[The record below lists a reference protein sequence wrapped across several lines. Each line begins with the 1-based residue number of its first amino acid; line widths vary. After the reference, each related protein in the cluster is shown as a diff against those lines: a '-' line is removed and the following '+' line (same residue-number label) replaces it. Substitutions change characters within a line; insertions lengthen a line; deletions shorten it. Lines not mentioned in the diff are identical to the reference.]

1 MAHRTVLTA
10 RQRKALLDF
19 PEDEASMLNH
29 YVLSEDDLHHINR
42 KRGDHNRLGF
52 ALQLC
57 AFRYPGRFIQSDE
70 PLPEKLVAFVS
81 AQLGINPTDVE
92 IYAQRKQTHYEH
104 SVELQ
109 RTHHFLSFHD
119 CETKFIVWL
128 TQAAINARN
137 NAELAELFV
146 AQCRQQKIIL
156 PGVTVIDRLCAEARI
171 AAERD
176 VVRRIAECLDDSM
189 KTRLNAMLTE
199 TVDGRLTLH
208 GWLKRFEVGHNSA
221 NVNRLLDKLEYL
233 KELNIPESVLEG
245 IPSHRVI
252 WLRQQG
258 EAYYADGLR
267 DINETRRLAILAVCV
282 IEWKAMITD
291 AILETHDRIVGKLYN
306 TCKRMR
312 DDQLVNQK
320 KVAHET
326 LTFFAKLSKKLLKA
340 HENNALVA
348 DVIESPETLEKLMTA
363 AMALTKKLENDP
375 LEYVLLGYGKFRRY
389 THRML
394 ETITFKG
401 NAAAHPLLEA
411 IELLKHLNRLDGY
424 HQCELPIYFAN
435 AKWSKRLGNAPDR
448 KLWET
453 ALLFTVRDGLRS
465 RDIWAV
471 DSRIYQDTRQQFLPT
486 QQAKQILSLPIPLNA
501 NEWITGRKELL
512 EQGIKHVAQMIQQDT
527 LPNSCIENGKIYVN
541 RLDSPM
547 PEGMDTLTLDIYKE
561 MPQISI
567 TDILMEVAE
576 DTGFTDCFIH
586 IHTGST
592 CADTLGLLNVLLAGG
607 INMGLKKMALCSSS
621 HTSFWSLMRISSWHV
636 TSGAMEDALAIII
649 DKHKELSLSAAI
661 GDGSTASSDGQFYP
675 SGGSGEAMNLINAKY
690 GNIPGMKAYTHISDQ
705 YGPFAVKTIP
715 ATAHE
720 APYILDGLTMNDAGK
735 RIKEHYA
742 DTGGFTDHVFAMCA
756 LLGYQFAPRLRNLS
770 SLNLYG
776 MHGITL
782 PKVMQELIKAK
793 VNIAR
798 IESQWPDIIR
808 LIASIITH
816 RVVPSEILRQLA
828 SFPRQNELAIALRE
842 IGRIERTIFILSR
855 ISSVDMQRRAQIG
868 LNKEES
874 HQALKRALNFNRRG
888 EISDRTSEN
897 QHLRMMHLNLLAAI
911 IIYWNTKH
919 LGRIIDERE
928 EQGIIIPPEQ
938 LAHLSPLG
946 WEHII
951 LTGYYRWGS

>member
-1 MAHRTVLTA
+1 MAHRPILNDKQRDILLSLPTREHELLQYYILSHEDLSHINTK
-10 RQRKALLDF
+10 RKA
-19 PEDEASMLNH
+19 S
-29 YVLSEDDLHHINR
+29 
-42 KRGDHNRLGF
+42 NRLGF

-57 AFRYPGRFIQSDE
+57 AFRYPGRLLQKKEIIPQST
-70 PLPEKLVAFVS
+70 LMFLA
-81 AQLGINPTDVE
+81 AQLGISDEDLGTYGIRSE
-92 IYAQRKQTHYEH
+92 TRYEH
-104 SVELQ
+104 SSELQ
-109 RTHHFLSFHD
+109 HIYGFRVFQEADEQSFLNWLMQRAI
-119 CETKFIVWL
+119 ET
-128 TQAAINARN
+128 RN

-146 AQCRQQKIIL
+146 QECRKRKTIL
-156 PGVTVIDRLCAEARI
+156 PGITIIERLCAEARL

-176 VVRRIAECLDDSM
+176 VVGRIAERLDDTT

-199 TVDGRLTLH
+199 TIDGRLTVH
-208 GWLKRFEVGHNSA
+208 GWLKRFEVGHNSSD
-221 NVNRLLDKLEYL
+221 VNRLLDKLEYL

-267 DINETRRLAILAVCV
+267 DINETRRLAILAVCS

-291 AILETHDRIVGKLYN
+291 AVLETHDRIVGKLYN

-312 DDQLVNQK
+312 DEQLVDQK
-320 KVAHET
+320 KLAHET
-326 LTFFAKLSKKLLKA
+326 LMSFAKLSKQLIKA
-340 HENNALVA
+340 HENNALVT
-348 DVIESPETLEKLMTA
+348 DVIKDTEALSDLMMKALT
-363 AMALTKKLENDP
+363 LTKKLDSDP
-375 LEYVLLGYGKFRRY
+375 LEYVLFGYSKFRRY
-389 THRML
+389 TKRML
-394 ETITFKG
+394 ETIPING
-401 NAAAHPLLEA
+401 NAAAQPLLEA
-411 IELLKHLNRLDGY
+411 IVLLKHCNRSDGS
-424 HQCELPIYFAN
+424 QASELPVCFAN
-435 AKWSKRLGNAPDR
+435 SKWSKRLGNEPDR

-453 ALLFTVRDGLRS
+453 ALLFTIRDGLRS

-471 DSRIYQDTRQQFLPT
+471 DSRMYQDTRQQLLPT
-486 QQAKQILSLPIPLNA
+486 QQAEQTLSLPIPLNA
-501 NEWITGRKELL
+501 NEWITNRKELL
-512 EQGIKHVAQMIQQDT
+512 EQRIKHVAQMMRQNT

-541 RLDSPM
+541 RIDSQIPD
-547 PEGMDTLTLDIYKE
+547 GMDTLTLDIYKE

-567 TDILMEVAE
+567 TDILLEVEA
-576 DTGFTDCFIH
+576 DTSFTDCFTH

-592 CADTLGLLNVLLAGG
+592 CTDKLGLLNVLLAGG

-636 TSGAMEDALAIII
+636 TSGSMTDALAIII
-649 DKHKELSLSAAI
+649 DKHRALPLSAAL
-661 GDGSTASSDGQFYP
+661 GDGSTATSDGQFYP

-690 GNIPGMKAYTHISDQ
+690 GNTPGLKAYTHISDQ

-720 APYILDGLTMNDAGK
+720 APYILDGLTMNDTGK

-742 DTGGFTDHVFAMCA
+742 DTGGFTDHVFAMCS

-776 MHGITL
+776 MQGITL
-782 PKVMQELIKAK
+782 PKVMQELIRAK

-842 IGRIERTIFILSR
+842 IGRIERTIFILSW

-868 LNKEES
+868 LNKGES
-874 HQALKRALNFNRRG
+874 HHALKRALNFNRRG

-919 LGRIIDERE
+919 LGRIINEMALK
-928 EQGIIIPPEQ
+928 GIIIPSEQ

-951 LTGYYRWGS
+951 LTGYYRW